1 MKEKKK
7 RAHTITF
14 ICFFAKGCFKKVKM
28 TVKEG
33 VKKVPLFI
41 FGSYRLKKFSVIHSV
56 ISSKRSK
63 KTFKGVV
70 VYISR
75 SRYVWESSAQ
85 L

>member
-33 VKKVPLFI
+33 VKVRGSKKYHFFI

-75 SRYVWESSAQ
+75 SRYV
-85 L
+85 